1 MMMSHKALKIILS
14 FELFPIT
21 TFALVSLLFDE
32 FQTSRTYVL
41 DTYRRKQISLT
52 FATLPA
58 QRVKSHFAKFTKRK
72 FPSKISLGLQIMLHF
87 TKF

>member
-32 FQTSRTYVL
+32 FQNKSHAS
-41 DTYRRKQISLT
+41 DTYLRKQISLT
-52 FATLPA
+52 FATLSA

-72 FPSKISLGLQIMLHF
+72 FLSKFSLGVQIMLHF